1 MASRWKSATG
11 KVPLAG
17 SCLTFMRLKQKIENN
32 VQKSCDKIDSLFVVI
47 KRANAYSEEAGN
59 LKRYPAFLHPKLNME
74 C

>member
-1 MASRWKSATG
+1 
-11 KVPLAG
+11 
-17 SCLTFMRLKQKIENN
+17 MRLKQKIENN